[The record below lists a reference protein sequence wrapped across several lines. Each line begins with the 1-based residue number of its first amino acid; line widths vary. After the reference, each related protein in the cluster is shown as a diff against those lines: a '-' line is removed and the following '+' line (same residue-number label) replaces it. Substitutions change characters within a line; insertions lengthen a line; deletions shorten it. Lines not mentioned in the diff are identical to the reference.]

1 MREVFMITHESIDAL
16 RAELERKKDNGQM
29 SEKRFVHTVEVEK
42 MAARIARIYAPEKEL
57 ILRAAA
63 LLHDITKEFSFE
75 LQIKLCAQYG
85 LDIGKTDYHAPK
97 TLHARTAAEAI
108 KEDYPEFADDEVVSC
123 VRWHTTGRE
132 KMTLCEKIVYLADY
146 IDMSRKFEDCVRLRE
161 YFFGK
166 DISNMSDDEKMTH
179 LDRTLLIS
187 FDMTISGLL
196 EKKAPISFDTIAARN
211 ELAVKLIEHA

>member
-1 MREVFMITHESIDAL
+1 MITHESIDAL
-16 RAELERKKDNGQM
+16 RAELESKKDSGLM

-57 ILRAAA
+57 ILRTAA

-85 LDIGKTDYHAPK
+85 LDICKTDYHAPK
-97 TLHARTAAEAI
+97 TLHARTAAEVI
-108 KEDYPEFADDEVVSC
+108 KEEYPELAEAEVVSC
-123 VRWHTTGRE
+123 VRWHTTGRAG
-132 KMTLCEKIVYLADY
+132 MTLCEKIVYLADY

-179 LDRTLLIS
+179 LDSTLLIS

-211 ELAVKLIEHA
+211 ELAVKLIERA